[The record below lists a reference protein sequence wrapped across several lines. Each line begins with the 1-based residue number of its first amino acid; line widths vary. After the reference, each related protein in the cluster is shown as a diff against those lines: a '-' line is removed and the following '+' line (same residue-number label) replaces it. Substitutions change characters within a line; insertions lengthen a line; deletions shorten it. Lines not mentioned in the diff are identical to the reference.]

1 MGMAVLVIGFSGR
14 GKSTSLRNFKGDEI
28 GVFSVAG
35 KRLPFKSD
43 IKVAL
48 NADYETIENSLRRNV
63 FNCYAIDDSQYLM
76 VFDSFRRAK
85 ELGYGKFTDIAVDFY
100 KLFEVIEKET
110 SPDTIV
116 YLLQHAE
123 KDDQGMI
130 RAKTIG
136 KMLDTQLVLE
146 GMCETVLY
154 ADTDGKKY
162 TFQTQSNGMTTAKSP
177 MGVLPFEMEND
188 LKVVDSKL
196 RELWDMKPL
205 KDNKLNGN
213 K

>member
-43 IKVAL
+43 IKVTL

-136 KMLDTQLVLE
+136 KMLDNQLVLE

-188 LKVVDSKL
+188 LKEVDSKL

>member
-136 KMLDTQLVLE
+136 KMLDNQLVLE

>member
-1 MGMAVLVIGFSGR
+1 M
-14 GKSTSLRNFKGDEI
+14 
-28 GVFSVAG
+28 
-35 KRLPFKSD
+35 
-43 IKVAL
+43 

-136 KMLDTQLVLE
+136 KMLDNQLVLE